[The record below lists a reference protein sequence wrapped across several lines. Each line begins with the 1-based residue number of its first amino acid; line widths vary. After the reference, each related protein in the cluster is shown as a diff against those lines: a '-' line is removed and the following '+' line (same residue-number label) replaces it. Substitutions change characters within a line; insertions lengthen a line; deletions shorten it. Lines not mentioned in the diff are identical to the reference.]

1 MQKPL
6 DASPSVVTEA
16 QAGIAEGTESYP
28 TYESAAGQTAMIPL
42 PPQVIPVGEQSKG
55 VASSSRSGGGDDPF
69 EGFYAHPGG
78 LT

>member
-1 MQKPL
+1 MQNPL
-6 DASPSVVTEA
+6 DASPAVVTVPPS
-16 QAGIAEGTESYP
+16 GIAEGTESYP

-42 PPQVIPVGEQSKG
+42 PPQVIPVGGIGKG
-55 VASSSRSGGGDDPF
+55 VVSARRGGGDDPF